1 MTFIQCQGLAAWMA
15 TSSSHTAEIGNL
27 LPEQR
32 ETKVSACDQVQILTD
47 MVLGKREEQDHD

>member
-1 MTFIQCQGLAAWMA
+1 MA